1 MTIIKHLR
9 AKGGTKMKKV
19 SEWIMK
25 YKKTI
30 LTIFL
35 IAIVASLFLAKYV
48 KVNYN
53 MMDYLPEDSPSTVAL
68 DVMDEQYDTAIP
80 NLRVVVKN
88 VDIVQALEYKEKIRQ
103 VDGVKEITWLDDTVS
118 IQIPL
123 ETIDSKIV
131 ETYYQDNHAV
141 FTVTVDEEKQVQAIE
156 DIRNIIGEENLMA
169 GDSYNTV
176 SAESST
182 ETEISQ
188 IMVFVIPLIFIILIL
203 TTTSWY
209 EPVLFLVTIGIAIIL
224 NRGTNVFMGEI
235 SFVTNAAASILQ
247 LAVSMDYSIF
257 LLHRFSE
264 EREQFASIEE
274 AMKSAMVK
282 SFSSIMSSGLT
293 TVIGF
298 AALILMQFKIGP
310 DMGIVMA
317 KSIALSL
324 LCVLVLL
331 PILAVYSYKII
342 DKTHHRKLMPNCGGF
357 GRLVNRVR
365 MPVLVIFLLLLV
377 PCNLASNQIR
387 FSYGASEIFGD
398 ETTKVGSE
406 KAQVEALFGKSNQIV
421 LMVPKGDLAK
431 EKELTQ
437 ALYQIPEVTSIVSY
451 VNSVGEEIPME
462 YVPESKLSS
471 LISKDYSRMLIQID
485 RPVQGEATFKTVEK
499 LRQVAD
505 SYYTGTYQ
513 MCGES
518 VNTYDMKT
526 TVIKDNMVVN
536 AVAIISIGLIL
547 LLNFKSLSLPFIL
560 LLVIELSIWI
570 NLSFPYFTGEHLN
583 YISYLIISSIQLGAT
598 IDYAIL
604 FTDRYLEN
612 RRQQEKKK
620 AVVQTIQDTAISILT
635 SAGILTI
642 AGFFLGNMSTNQVIS
657 ELGILVGRGAIIS
670 TTLVFFV
677 LPSLLTL
684 LDKFIQKTTKH
695 CQFKS

>member
-1 MTIIKHLR
+1 
-9 AKGGTKMKKV
+9 MKKV

-35 IAIVASLFLAKYV
+35 IAIVASFFLAKYV

-53 MMDYLPEDSPSTVAL
+53 MMDYLPEDSPSTIAL
-68 DVMDEQYDTAIP
+68 DVMNEQYDTAIP
-80 NLRVVVKN
+80 NLRVVVKH

-118 IQIPL
+118 IQVPI

-131 ETYYQDNHAV
+131 ETYYQDENAV
-141 FTVTVDEEKQVQAIE
+141 FTVTVDEEKQVQAIA

-188 IMVFVIPLIFIILIL
+188 IMIFVIPLIFIILIL

-264 EREQFASIEE
+264 EREQFTSIEE

-331 PILAVYSYKII
+331 PILAVYSYQII
-342 DKTHHRKLMPNCGGF
+342 DKTHHKKFMPNCGGF

-437 ALYQIPEVTSIVSY
+437 ALYQIPEVTSIISY
-451 VNSVGEEIPME
+451 IHSVGEEIPME

-485 RPVQGEATFKTVEK
+485 RPVQGDATFETVEK
-499 LRQVAD
+499 LRKVAD
-505 SYYTGTYQ
+505 SYYPGTYQ

-560 LLVIELSIWI
+560 LLVIELSIWM

-612 RRQQEKKK
+612 RRQQEKKQ

-670 TTLVFFV
+670 TTLVFLV
-677 LPSLLTL
+677 LPSLLTI

-695 CQFKS
+695 CQFKQ

>member
-1 MTIIKHLR
+1 
-9 AKGGTKMKKV
+9 MKNI

-30 LTIFL
+30 LGIF
-35 IAIVASLFLAKYV
+35 IVGVIVSIVLANYV

-53 MMDYLPEDSPSTVAL
+53 MMDYLPDDSLSTIAL
-68 DVMDEQYDTAIP
+68 NKMNEEYDTAIP
-80 NLRVVVKN
+80 NLRVVVKD
-88 VDIVQALEYKEKIRQ
+88 VDIRQALDYKERIRQ
-103 VDGVKEITWLDDTVS
+103 VEGVKEITWLDDTVS
-118 IQIPL
+118 ITVPL
-123 ETIDSKIV
+123 ETIKPKIL
-131 ETYYQDNHAV
+131 ETYYKDKNAV
-141 FTVTVDEEKQVQAIE
+141 FTITIDEEKQVQAIE
-156 DIRNIIGEENLMA
+156 EIRRIIGQENLMA

-176 SAESST
+176 CAENST
-182 ETEISQ
+182 ETEIGQ
-188 IMVFVIPLIFIILIL
+188 IMIFVIPLIFIILIM
-203 TTTSWY
+203 TTTSWF
-209 EPVLFLVTIGIAIIL
+209 EPILFLVTIGIAIIL
-224 NRGTNVFMGEI
+224 NRGTNIFMGEI

-264 EREQFASIEE
+264 EREKLNSIEE

-324 LCVLVLL
+324 LCVLILL

-342 DKTHHRKLMPNCGGF
+342 DKTHHRKLVPSVKGF
-357 GRLVNRVR
+357 GKLVNQVKI
-365 MPVLVIFLLLLV
+365 PALVIFLILLV
-377 PCNLASNQIR
+377 PCNLASNKIS

-406 KAQVEALFGKSNQIV
+406 KAQVEALFGRANQIV
-421 LMVPKGDLAK
+421 LMVPKGELAK

-437 ALYQIPEVTSIVSY
+437 ALYDIPEVTSIVSY
-451 VNSVGEEIPME
+451 VNSVGKEIPIE

-471 LISKDYSRMLIQID
+471 LISAHYSRMLIQID
-485 RPVQGEATFKTVEK
+485 RPVQGDATFQTIEK
-499 LRQVAD
+499 LRQVVNN
-505 SYYTGTYQ
+505 YYPNTYQ

-526 TVIKDNMVVN
+526 TVIQDNVVVN
-536 AVAIISIGLIL
+536 TVAIISIGIIL
-547 LLNFKSLSLPFIL
+547 LINFKSLSLPLIL

-570 NLSFPYFTGEHLN
+570 NLSVPYFTEEHLN

-612 RRQQEKKK
+612 RKVLTKKQ
-620 AVVQTIQDTAISILT
+620 AVVQTMQDTAISILT

-684 LDKFIQKTTKH
+684 LDKVIQKTTRH
-695 CQFKS
+695 CQYKQEEEEKEYEKII